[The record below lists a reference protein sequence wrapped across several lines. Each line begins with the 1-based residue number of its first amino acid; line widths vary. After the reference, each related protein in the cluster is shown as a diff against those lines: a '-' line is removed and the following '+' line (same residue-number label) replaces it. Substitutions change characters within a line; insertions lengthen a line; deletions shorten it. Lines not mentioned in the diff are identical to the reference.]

1 MEKLTFKEISVLFR
15 RGKRCRGK
23 LLDILW
29 MPSDRP
35 KATVLITKGIKGAV
49 VRNRTRRRV
58 KEGLR
63 SLLPGIGS
71 CCLAVV
77 VKEEGGYWELYREL
91 RELLRSV
98 GSHRG

>member
-1 MEKLTFKEISVLFR
+1 MEKLTSKEISVLFG
-15 RGKRCRGK
+15 RGKRRRGK
-23 LLDILW
+23 LLDIWW
-29 MPSDRP
+29 MPSDHL
-35 KATVLITKGIKGAV
+35 KATVLITRRIKGAV

-63 SLLPGIGS
+63 SLLPGIEG

-77 VKEEGGYWELYREL
+77 VKEEGGYWELYHEL

-98 GSHRG
+98 GLHRR